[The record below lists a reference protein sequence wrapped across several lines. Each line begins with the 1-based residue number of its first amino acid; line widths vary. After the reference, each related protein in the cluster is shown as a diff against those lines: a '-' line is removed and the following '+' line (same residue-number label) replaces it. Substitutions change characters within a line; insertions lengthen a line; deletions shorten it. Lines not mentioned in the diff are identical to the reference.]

1 MAANTDTLDR
11 VLGRFGPR
19 GGAPTLVVVSGLHGN
34 EPAGVRAAQR
44 VRETLA
50 RSATELQGELILLLG
65 NVSALQDGRRY
76 VERDLN
82 RAWTAGQIDRLLH
95 TGGTGV
101 EDREQRD
108 LLAALESILSEARG
122 EVFLLDLHTTSADG
136 AAFSTVGDTLRN
148 RELALA
154 LPVPLVLGLEELVEG
169 TLHDYMGARGAITV
183 AFESGQHGEP
193 RAVDRAEAAIWI
205 MLAATGVAR
214 RETLPAYGDA
224 VELLSGDSEG
234 LPRAVEMRYRHPVA
248 PEDEFRMKAGYRRN
262 GPDPH
267 AAVSGPG
274 ERWVLRRPGVPA
286 DLALDLRRC
295 PPYGARPV
303 GALAAGHPA
312 SPHRARLADRESTR
326 GPLVRPSDP
335 APAGLPQRGG
345 GGSDPGGAT
354 ARSGLTCAVATRWRS
369 RWGSWWRSS
378 RSVGSPWRTGLPGT
392 TSRPRRRL
400 P

>member
-1 MAANTDTLDR
+1 VAANTDTLDR

-248 PEDEFRMKAGYRRN
+248 PEDGFRMKAGYRNFQRVRRGEALAHDRGGAVPAPETARILMPLYQAQGN
-262 GPDPH
+262 DGFFVVREFRPIWLWIS
-267 AAVSGPG
+267 AAARRMGLD
-274 ERWVLRRPGVPA
+274 RWV
-286 DLALDLRRC
+286 
-295 PPYGARPV
+295 
-303 GALAAGHPA
+303 H
-312 SPHRARLADRESTR
+312 
-326 GPLVRPSDP
+326 
-335 APAGLPQRGG
+335 
-345 GGSDPGGAT
+345 
-354 ARSGLTCAVATRWRS
+354 W
-369 RWGSWWRSS
+369 
-378 RSVGSPWRTGLPGT
+378 LPGI
-392 TSRPRRRL
+392 RRHPTEPDSLIVNRRVARWYAL
-400 P
+400 QILHLLGFRREVEVGRTLVVQRRVRG